1 MKTIVYGSTMGNTES
16 GTTLIKGKLDGE
28 VKLLNVLEINKDS
41 FNDNSL
47 IILGSS
53 TWGIG
58 ELQDD
63 WFDKIDILRYID
75 F

>member
-1 MKTIVYGSTMGNTES
+1 MTTIVYGSTMGNTES
-16 GTTLIKGKLDGE
+16 GASIIKGQIEGD
-28 VKLLNVLEINKDS
+28 VKLLNVLELNKESFKDS
-41 FNDNSL
+41 SL
-47 IILGSS
+47 VILGSS